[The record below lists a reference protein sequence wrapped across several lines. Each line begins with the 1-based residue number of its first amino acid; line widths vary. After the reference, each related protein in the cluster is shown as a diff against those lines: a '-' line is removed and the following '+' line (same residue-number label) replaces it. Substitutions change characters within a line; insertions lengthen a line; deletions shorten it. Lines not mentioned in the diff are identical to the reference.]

1 MEHWVRFARVVGW
14 SAALSAGLCLVGWPL
29 TTRWSGEA
37 GIPAMILGCAV
48 SLAAAT
54 AAGLLVALMPGREP
68 MDRMKRAM
76 LAMLVRLG
84 VVVVLGT
91 LAVVDGAFATSPL
104 LVWMAVAYAALL
116 PLEVRFALA

>member
-1 MEHWVRFARVVGW
+1 MQRWVRFARFVGLA
-14 SAALSAGLCLVGWPL
+14 AALSAGLCLIGWPL
-29 TTRWSGEA
+29 TKRWSGDP
-37 GIPAMILGCAV
+37 GIPAMMLGCAV
-48 SLAAAT
+48 SLAAAA
-54 AAGLLVALMPGREP
+54 AAGLLVALMPGGSP

-91 LAVVDGAFATSPL
+91 LAVIDGAFATSPL

>member
-1 MEHWVRFARVVGW
+1 VGRWVRFARFVGF

-29 TTRWSGEA
+29 TNRWAGA
-37 GIPAMILGCAV
+37 PGIPAMILGCAV
-48 SLAAAT
+48 SLAAAA
-54 AAGLLVALMPGREP
+54 AAGLLVALRPGETP
-68 MDRMKRAM
+68 MDRMNRAM

-104 LVWMAVAYAALL
+104 LVWIAVAYAALL
-116 PLEVRFALA
+116 PLEVRFALV